1 MANDRNNRD
10 NRYNPDR
17 NRPKMKIVYV
27 ITERDGKSFWNRVG
41 VAFVNSDDSLN
52 VKLESLPISGEL
64 HIRDYV
70 PQDDPPPQQ
79 RRAAREE
86 PQQRRTKR
94 EEPPQRRSK
103 REEPQDDQDDD
114 LPF

>member
-1 MANDRNNRD
+1 MPNNS
-10 NRYNPDR
+10 
-17 NRPKMKIVYV
+17 KMKIVYV
-27 ITERDGKSFWNRVG
+27 ITERGGQSFWNRVG

-52 VKLESLPISGEL
+52 VKLEALPISGEL

-70 PQDDPPPQQ
+70 PQDDPPQQRRAKRDEPQQ
-79 RRAAREE
+79 RRTKRDE

-94 EEPPQRRSK
+94 EDF
-103 REEPQDDQDDD
+103 QDDQDD